1 MTSNEGRAMTYQEIK
16 MLMIAAELV
25 RHGARTGVVEQL
37 TQLPAAQVRKLIR
50 DITKTRPISGQMPY
64 TTAWFEERTDRLL
77 HCAVFLQVFAAES
90 STCPDESEA
99 AIFLYAYERYCR
111 AIHRTTGVWRN
122 ELLNINRAF
131 QAIQLYK
138 MGELSTRRCVECG
151 CRFMEVHAILARS
164 CQACRHNL
172 MEAAKQGR
180 ELLAGSH
187 VDNTV
192 AGTDSLPRG

>member
-1 MTSNEGRAMTYQEIK
+1 MTSKEDGAMTYQEIQT
-16 MLMIAAELV
+16 LMNAAELV

-64 TTAWFEERTDRLL
+64 TTAWFEERTERLL
-77 HCAVFLQVFAAES
+77 HCAVFLQVFAAETN
-90 STCPDESEA
+90 TCAGESEA

-138 MGELSTRRCVECG
+138 MGELSTRRCIECG
-151 CRFMEVHAILARS
+151 CRFMEVHAMLARS

-172 MEAAKQGR
+172 MEAAQQGR

-187 VDNTV
+187 ADG
-192 AGTDSLPRG
+192 AGGGTGLTIGG